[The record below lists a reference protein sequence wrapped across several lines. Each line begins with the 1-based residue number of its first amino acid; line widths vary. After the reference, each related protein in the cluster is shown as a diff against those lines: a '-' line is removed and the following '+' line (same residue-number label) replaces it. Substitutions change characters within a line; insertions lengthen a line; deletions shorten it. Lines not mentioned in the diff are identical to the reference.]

1 MELIQFIENLFANET
16 NLEKKMVIKEIN
28 GMKNSQPPEK
38 PTFII
43 NQNETKSRLTQKLTD
58 CMHGY
63 GFEHIVLTG
72 KVGGGKTHF
81 LNWIESR
88 MNENGNFYMV
98 KFQVQETSTVKHSFV
113 KMIVSKIFQQYYE
126 DFTYAMNLLA
136 KEFEGELAGE
146 QDQVIGILC
155 NRYRVSSDLARLLYA
170 VCAKTKKESA
180 AIRVMGAS
188 HGRTELSRLGIK
200 NLTDSDYI
208 KIIQFFLQHKKKDGY
223 LLVLLDE
230 FEHAYLSLT
239 PAARRNFF
247 TSYKAFIDEAV
258 RFDPASLVLV
268 TSVTEQYEGHLQ
280 EKVGSAEL
288 ALWSRIQHQ
297 VNALSEFSPAN
308 LSEFKEL
315 FNELSVRYKVAYDYD
330 IYAKNELEMR
340 KRFLERLGG
349 DTAQPISYRDAIL
362 NMLGIMD
369 DLRMN
374 KQTLEISTDT
384 RIEYEKMIQE
394 AKKQWEDAH
403 HNAKTGIIKS
413 SLEKLLMEL
422 GYEKLHLKD
431 ELGSVLFVSN
441 LGTRKLLY
449 ISTVSN
455 SKSLATSIDKCIKYK
470 DNLSSKDDDF
480 ETIFIYQKQ
489 WETKAIAQM
498 LSLHP
503 DIHGLAITELEL
515 YNLFAYKNVKD
526 EVSKEKMVSELE
538 RVINDI
544 K

>member
-1 MELIQFIENLFANET
+1 MIQFIEKLFANET
-16 NLEKKMVIKEIN
+16 KLEKKIAIKEIN

-38 PTFII
+38 PTFIV
-43 NQNETKSRLTQKLTD
+43 NQNEIKSRLTQKLTD
-58 CMHGY
+58 CMRGY
-63 GFEHIVLTG
+63 GFEHVVLTG

-88 MNENGNFYMV
+88 MNDNGNFYMV

-126 DFTYAMNLLA
+126 DFTRAMNLLVT
-136 KEFEGELAGE
+136 EFEGDLDSE
-146 QDQVIGILC
+146 QDLIIGMLC
-155 NRYRVSSDLARLLYA
+155 NRYKVSNDLARILYE
-170 VCAKTKKESA
+170 VCAKTKKGSA

-188 HGRTELSRLGIK
+188 HGRTELLRLGIK
-200 NLTDSDYI
+200 NLIDSDYI
-208 KIIQFFLQHKKKDGY
+208 KIIQFFLKYKKKDGY

-258 RFDPASLVLV
+258 KFDPADIVLI
-268 TSVTEQYEGHLQ
+268 TSVTEQSEGHLK
-280 EKVGSAEL
+280 EKVESAEL

-297 VNALSEFSPAN
+297 INALSEFSPADP
-308 LSEFKEL
+308 LEFKEL
-315 FNELSVRYKVAYDYD
+315 FNELSVRYRIAYDYD
-330 IYAKNELEMR
+330 IYSKNESEMR

-349 DTAQPISYRDAIL
+349 DTVQSMSYRDAIL

-384 RIEYEKMIQE
+384 RVEYEKIIQD

-403 HNAKTGIIKS
+403 PNAKPGMIKS

-422 GYEKLHLKD
+422 RYKKLAL
-431 ELGSVLFVSN
+431 ENEVGSVLFVSN
-441 LGTRKLLY
+441 LVSKKLFF
-449 ISTVSN
+449 ISTTSN
-455 SKSLATSIDKCIKYK
+455 SKSLITSIDKCIKYK
-470 DNLSSKDDDF
+470 DSLSTKEDDF

-489 WETKAIAQM
+489 WETKAIVQM
-498 LSLHP
+498 LSLYP
-503 DIHGLAITELEL
+503 DIHALAINELEL
-515 YNLFAYKNVKD
+515 YNLFVYKNM
-526 EVSKEKMVSELE
+526 KENISREKIMSELE